1 MLQSSFNH
9 LPFVLEP
16 LSPSN
21 ITWSVCGPA
30 KLQRS
35 SLCPGRGAG
44 WTEEARVGGLSAQ
57 IHLIPA
63 SRSPTPASTRPLVF
77 SLDPRKPPA
86 LLVCL
91 PAGAFFIFSFA
102 HGQEWRMFLSTMSSA
117 RPSLRLFCRV
127 HVGSWLLSG
136 LHSCLNTFEIP
147 STASLQPL
155 TQFSHHFDSL
165 SCFGDLAD
173 SQADNDTQPLP
184 GLNVAEGSDV
194 NQAEQEFILAL

>member
-1 MLQSSFNH
+1 MLQTSFNQ

-77 SLDPRKPPA
+77 CLDPWKPPA

-91 PAGAFFIFSFA
+91 PAGAFFFSFFLRTVKNEGCFCRLCPPLDPLCVSFVESMWTLGCCLGFIFVWTPLKFPA
-102 HGQEWRMFLSTMSSA
+102 LHLCRPSPRSPTTLTPFLVLGIWLIHGQIMT
-117 RPSLRLFCRV
+117 
-127 HVGSWLLSG
+127 
-136 LHSCLNTFEIP
+136 
-147 STASLQPL
+147 
-155 TQFSHHFDSL
+155 FSHFE
-165 SCFGDLAD
+165 A
-173 SQADNDTQPLP
+173 
-184 GLNVAEGSDV
+184 
-194 NQAEQEFILAL
+194 